1 MIVFLTEKS
10 LTGLSS
16 ALFYSFT
23 ERVTPDGIF
32 ERDSIMQNLTDRY
45 TVIENDN
52 VKARRVNAALIKYAG
67 AEIIS
72 YLKICLL
79 SCDDNA
85 LTAAFNYAHFT
96 LLKKSNVAEM
106 LSDKRVSD
114 FYYLIKKVLNEKH
127 RFTGFIRFK
136 ETASGVLYAPYSP
149 DNDITE
155 LLCPHFVNR
164 LSAVPFVIHDVKRN
178 IAGVS
183 DGKRFKIMK
192 TETQAVLNLS
202 ENEREWE
209 NLWKD
214 YYNAVNIKERRNK
227 KQQNNL
233 MPLRY
238 RKFLPETYE

>member
-1 MIVFLTEKS
+1 MTIFLTEKT

-23 ERVTPDGIF
+23 ERVIPDSVF
-32 ERDSIMQNLTDRY
+32 EYGTVMQNLTDNHI
-45 TVIENDN
+45 VIERDA
-52 VKARRVNAALIKYAG
+52 KTARRVNTALTKYAG
-67 AEIIS
+67 TQIID

-85 LTAAFNYAHFT
+85 INAAFNYAYFT
-96 LLKKSNVAEM
+96 LLERRNVSEI

-114 FYYLIKKVLNEKH
+114 FYYIIKKVLNEKH

-136 ETASGVLYAPYSP
+136 ETASGILYAPYSP

-155 LLCPHFVNR
+155 LLCPHFVSR
-164 LSAVPFVIHDVKRN
+164 LSAVPFIIHDIKRN

-183 DGKRFKIMK
+183 DGKNFKIMK
-192 TETQAVLNLS
+192 TENKAILKLS
-202 ENEREWE
+202 ENEKNWE
-209 NLWKD
+209 NLWKN